1 MLYVQYEIIFYI
13 MQGKDYEFLI
23 SFLQSNLS
31 LPYARL
37 GKIVVHDWSENIPKS
52 QSICLIENGQ
62 IYPADAR
69 LITLINLIPSASSI
83 TDAYI
88 LIYNNFIRKIK

>member
-52 QSICLIENGQ
+52 
-62 IYPADAR
+62 
-69 LITLINLIPSASSI
+69 
-83 TDAYI
+83 
-88 LIYNNFIRKIK
+88 